1 MSLAMEQE
9 LEEAYV
15 MHTFGRK
22 PVCLV
27 RGEGMH
33 VYDDAG
39 NEYLDFIAG
48 IGAVSL
54 GHCHPAVTAAL
65 AAQAETLVHV
75 SKYYYI
81 ERRGEVA
88 RQLSDLLNARV
99 AENEREPW
107 KTFFANSG
115 AEANEC
121 AIKLA
126 RLHARKLA
134 AARAAAQA
142 AAHAAVQGG
151 DDAVIRATAQGDND
165 AAVRAA
171 VRMAEERAPRVIVTL
186 QNSFHGRTLATLA
199 ATAQPAKQEAFQPLP
214 GGFTAVPAN
223 DVSALEALFEAQ
235 GEEICAVM
243 LECVQGESGVHPC
256 TREFLQAAR
265 RLTQERGALLMC
277 DEVQCGIF
285 RCGTYPFGF
294 QHFDIVPDV
303 VTIAKGV
310 ASGMPCGMCAAHAGV
325 ADTFE
330 PGDHGSTFGGS
341 CLAVAAAH
349 ATLSELSA
357 NAHAAHIEEVGFYLR
372 ERLAAL
378 SQVAEVRGLGLMVAA
393 DLAPEAPEA
402 PDVVARGLRAG
413 LLLNATGPR
422 TLRFLP
428 PLICEKTH
436 VDTLV
441 EKLAALL

>member
-75 SKYYYI
+75 SNYYYI

-134 AARAAAQA
+134 TARAAQA
-142 AAHAAVQGG
+142 ARATAQGG
-151 DDAVIRATAQGDND
+151 DDAAAQGDND

-378 SQVAEVRGLGLMVAA
+378 SQMAEVRGLGLMVAA

-402 PDVVARGLRAG
+402 PAVVARGLRAG